1 MTNFIPNSFFF
12 QLPGIEIWL
21 GIGYNFCMNTTNT
34 ETNGSTL
41 DLLGQAREIR
51 GKIDEALKKE
61 VQEVGTQSILG
72 LLLSTG
78 AFFFFGWF
86 LYWVLSYVLMRFG
99 IWYMGRMSFGL
110 FLLIYIVVLAVLV
123 AVGMKYRPKESY
135 YVGRQVGRHIA
146 DDPFTHRD
154 DRDRSHIA
162 LGLLLVIPNF
172 IRLNLDNVRNYLT
185 SRSPIKNSTL
195 AAAILLYAE
204 NGRATEEIVETL
216 QPLGFGQTAVKDAI
230 RCLHLVNWIDINQAG
245 ESEPTV
251 TLTEKAKDILT
262 ERGIWV
268 GIFEPKTPPGFSET
282 T

>member
-1 MTNFIPNSFFF
+1 M
-12 QLPGIEIWL
+12 PGIEIWL

-72 LLLSTG
+72 LLL
-78 AFFFFGWF
+78 
-86 LYWVLSYVLMRFG
+86 
-99 IWYMGRMSFGL
+99 I
-110 FLLIYIVVLAVLV
+110 
-123 AVGMKYRPKESY
+123 
-135 YVGRQVGRHIA
+135 
-146 DDPFTHRD
+146 
-154 DRDRSHIA
+154 
-162 LGLLLVIPNF
+162 IPNF

-216 QPLGFGQTAVKDAI
+216 QPLGFGQTAIKDAI
-230 RCLHLVNWIDINQAG
+230 RCLHLVNWIDIKPYE
-245 ESEPTV
+245 ESESTV

>member
-1 MTNFIPNSFFF
+1 M
-12 QLPGIEIWL
+12 
-21 GIGYNFCMNTTNT
+21 GIGYNLCMNTTNT

-41 DLLGQAREIR
+41 ELLGQAREIR

-72 LLLSTG
+72 LLLSAG

-86 LYWVLSYVLMRFG
+86 LYWVSSYVLMRLG
-99 IWYMGRMSFGL
+99 IWYLGRMSFGL
-110 FLLIYIVVLAVLV
+110 FLLIYVVVLAILI
-123 AVGMKYRPKESY
+123 AVSMKYRPKDSY

-146 DDPFTHRD
+146 DDPFIYRD
-154 DRDRSHIA
+154 DRDRGHIV
-162 LGLLLVIPNF
+162 LGLLLIVPNF

-204 NGRATEEIVETL
+204 NGRPTEEIVETL
-216 QPLGFGQTAVKDAI
+216 QPLGFGQTAIKDAI
-230 RCLHLVNWIDINQAG
+230 CYLSLVNWIDINRAE

-251 TLTEKAKDILT
+251 TLTEKAKDILK

-268 GIFEPKTPPGFSET
+268 GIFEPKVH
-282 T
+282 